1 MKIVSWNCNG
11 AFRKKYSILFEKIP
25 ADIYVIQE
33 CENPEKISNNKDKEF
48 LTSFNYRW
56 IGENKNKGLAVFSKI
71 SIDFEEQN
79 SYYLRYFIPFK
90 VNTKRCYAIW
100 AMNPYIEEM
109 VVYFSI
115 YKHLLNEKSII
126 IGDFNSNVI
135 WDTKHNIRNH
145 TTFNTMLKKVNLES
159 AFHVLN
165 KIAYGKENTPT
176 LYMYRNLEKGYYIDY
191 AYSSPK
197 YMKTFIIGS
206 PDEWLTY
213 SDHMPIL
220 LETISR

>member
-33 CENPEKISNNKDKEF
+33 CENPEKISN
-48 LTSFNYRW
+48 
-56 IGENKNKGLAVFSKI
+56 NKNKGLAVFSKI

-220 LETISR
+220 FETISR

>member
-90 VNTKRCYAIW
+90 VNTKR
-100 AMNPYIEEM
+100 
-109 VVYFSI
+109 
-115 YKHLLNEKSII
+115 
-126 IGDFNSNVI
+126 
-135 WDTKHNIRNH
+135 
-145 TTFNTMLKKVNLES
+145 
-159 AFHVLN
+159 
-165 KIAYGKENTPT
+165 
-176 LYMYRNLEKGYYIDY
+176 
-191 AYSSPK
+191 
-197 YMKTFIIGS
+197 
-206 PDEWLTY
+206 
-213 SDHMPIL
+213 
-220 LETISR
+220 

>member
-1 MKIVSWNCNG
+1 M
-11 AFRKKYSILFEKIP
+11 LFKN
-25 ADIYVIQE
+25 V
-33 CENPEKISNNKDKEF
+33 KISNNKDKEF

-220 LETISR
+220 FETISR